1 MRGIF
6 GIPKAASPIFSDPP
20 SIDPTSLS
28 QPFLAAEHTHGFPHG
43 TGFQILLMK
52 KTCSNKCNSGGRPP
66 SELSPLPLR
75 FVSPLTRAL
84 KSLKYDFPTFVK
96 VRPRW

>member
-28 QPFLAAEHTHGFPHG
+28 QPFLAAEHTHGFPLG
-43 TGFQILLMK
+43 TGFQIFLK
-52 KTCSNKCNSGGRPP
+52 KKPVQISATGGGRPP
-66 SELSPLPLR
+66 SELSPLCLCD
-75 FVSPLTRAL
+75 S
-84 KSLKYDFPTFVK
+84 S
-96 VRPRW
+96 RPSVEP

>member
-20 SIDPTSLS
+20 LIDPTSLS

-52 KTCSNKCNSGGRPP
+52 KKPVQISATV
-66 SELSPLPLR
+66 EADLPR
-75 FVSPLTRAL
+75 S
-84 KSLKYDFPTFVK
+84 
-96 VRPRW
+96 